1 MTLDL
6 RNISTRRHFLAAQSM
21 GIGSL
26 ALAWLLA
33 RDEARGAPLKPSFEK
48 PTFDTRPKPTHY
60 APRATAMI
68 SMFMQGGPSHVD
80 LFERKVELEKHH
92 LQDYNGGDFKFDSVD
107 QASRKLFSGPW
118 KFRKYGNCGMEMSEL
133 LPHLGEVA
141 DDICLIR
148 SMKTGVNNHG
158 QSILAL
164 QSGTIL
170 PGKPSLGSWVTYALG
185 SENDNLPA
193 FMVLRDPASLPVE
206 GVYNWSNGWLPA
218 LYQGTVARPQ
228 EPRIPNLDPPPYMKG
243 RPQERLLSFLEQLNR
258 EHLANHPGETDL
270 AARIDSYALAAKMQT
285 AAKEA
290 FDISSESDET
300 RRMYGLESPNAP
312 TRDFG
317 TRCLIARRLVERG
330 VRFVQIFSGN
340 QEWDHH
346 GDIVT
351 KLPPMTKKIDQGSA
365 ALVRDLKQ
373 RGLLDTTL
381 VHWGGEM
388 GRLPVVQ
395 AAKTGNPGRDH
406 NTYGFSMWLA
416 GGGVRGGM
424 TYGSTDE
431 IGHRAVENVVMHYD
445 YHATLLHLFGL
456 DHSRVVFQRSNG
468 VGALIE
474 GQTPRV
480 VKEILA

>member
-1 MTLDL
+1 M
-6 RNISTRRHFLAAQSM
+6 S
-21 GIGSL
+21 IGSL
-26 ALAWLLA
+26 ALAWLMA
-33 RDEARGAPLKPSFEK
+33 RDEARAAPAKPTLER
-48 PTFDTRPKPTHY
+48 PTFDTRPKPPHNP
-60 APRATAMI
+60 PRATAMI

-80 LFERKVELEKHH
+80 LFDRKDELIKHH
-92 LQDYNGGDFKFDSVD
+92 MQEYSGGDFKFDSVD
-107 QASRKLFSGPW
+107 QASRKLYAPQW
-118 KFRKYGNCGMEMSEL
+118 KFKRYGQCGLEMSEL
-133 LPHLGEVA
+133 LPHLGSVA

-164 QSGTIL
+164 QSGAIL
-170 PGKPSLGSWVTYALG
+170 PGKPSLGSWMTYALG

-243 RPQERLLSFLEQLNR
+243 RPQERFLAYLDQLNR
-258 EHLANHPGETDL
+258 EHLAARPGETDL

-290 FDISSESDET
+290 FDISGESRDT
-300 RRMYGLESPNAP
+300 QRMYGIEDANAP
-312 TRDFG
+312 TREFG

-346 GDIVT
+346 GGIADR
-351 KLPPMTKKIDQGSA
+351 LPLMTKKIDQGSA

-373 RGLLDTTL
+373 RGLLDSTL

-388 GRLPVVQ
+388 GRLPVIQ
-395 AAKTGNPGRDH
+395 AAAKGAVGRDH

-416 GGGVRGGM
+416 GGGVKGGLG
-424 TYGSTDE
+424 YGATDE

-445 YHATLLHLFGL
+445 YHATLYHLFGL
-456 DHSRVVFQRSNG
+456 DYSRVVFQRANG
-468 VGALIE
+468 VGSLIE
-474 GQTPRV
+474 GQTPRI
-480 VKEILA
+480 VKDILA